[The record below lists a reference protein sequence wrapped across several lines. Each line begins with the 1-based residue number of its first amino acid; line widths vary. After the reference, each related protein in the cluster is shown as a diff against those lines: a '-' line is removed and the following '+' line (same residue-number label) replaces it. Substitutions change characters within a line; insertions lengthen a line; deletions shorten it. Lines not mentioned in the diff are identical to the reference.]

1 MQLSG
6 SLFSP
11 EFIGVTAVVVA
22 AGMLVAVR
30 HAPWRKLLDGSNS
43 NVFFGALV
51 GMLILW
57 VMRTEMEEGLV
68 FHLSAM
74 TALTLMFGWSMAVLG
89 GGILLCA
96 VILFGMGDWSGFF
109 PSMIVEVF
117 APASLTWL
125 FLLLVRAWLPRN
137 FFIYV
142 FINAFLTGG
151 VAAVLSALLTLLFLL
166 SATSYTWEM
175 VSHSYLPYFPL
186 MFFPEAVLN
195 GWIMTILVGLRP
207 EWVFSFSDEEYLH
220 GK

>member
-6 SLFSP
+6 SLFSTG
-11 EFIGVTAVVVA
+11 FIGVTAVAVA
-22 AGMLVAVR
+22 AVIGLAVR

-51 GMLILW
+51 GMIVLLIL
-57 VMRTEMEEGLV
+57 RTEMQEGLV

-74 TALTLMFGWSMAVLG
+74 TALTLMFGWSMAIIG
-89 GGILLCA
+89 GSIVLCA

-125 FLLLVRAWLPRN
+125 SLVLVRAWLPKN

-151 VAAVLSALLTLLFLL
+151 IVAVLSALLTLLFLL
-166 SATSYTWEM
+166 LATSYTWEM
-175 VSHSYLPYFPL
+175 LNHSYLPYFPL

-195 GWIMTILVGLRP
+195 GWIMTILVGLKP